1 MVEAAARGEIDVF
14 YAVGGNF
21 LETLPEPDFVR
32 EALAR
37 VPLRVHQ
44 DLVLTTQML
53 VDPADTVVLL
63 PAQTRYEQ
71 RGGGTETSTERRIYF
86 SPEIPGRR
94 IGEARAE
101 WEIFMQLGERVR
113 PEAAH
118 LIHFEDGA
126 AIRAEIAKAVPTYDG
141 IQDLRAKGD
150 AFQYGGSRLCEGGIF
165 PTPDGRARFTVVSLP
180 DLDIPEGRFLLS
192 TRRGKQFNS
201 MIQEDVDPLLGA
213 RRRDVLIAW
222 EDAEALN
229 LREADE
235 VQLSNE
241 LGSYRG

>member
-1 MVEAAARGEIDVF
+1 MTAVGMVDAAHAGGLDVL
-14 YAVGGNF
+14 YMAGGNF
-21 LETLPEPDFVR
+21 LETLPEPDYVR

-37 VPLRVHQ
+37 LPLRSAHEVFF
-44 DLVLTTQML
+44 TSAML
-53 VDPADTVVLL
+53 VDPAYAVLRF

-71 RGGGTETSTERRIYF
+71 RGGGTQTSTERRVYF

-141 IQDLRAKGD
+141 IQDLRAKGGEL
-150 AFQYGGSRLCEGGIF
+150 QYGGSRLCEAGNS
-165 PTPDGRARFTVVSLP
+165 PTADSRAR
-180 DLDIPEGRFLLS
+180 S
-192 TRRGKQFNS
+192 T
-201 MIQEDVDPLLGA
+201 
-213 RRRDVLIAW
+213 
-222 EDAEALN
+222 
-229 LREADE
+229 
-235 VQLSNE
+235 
-241 LGSYRG
+241 